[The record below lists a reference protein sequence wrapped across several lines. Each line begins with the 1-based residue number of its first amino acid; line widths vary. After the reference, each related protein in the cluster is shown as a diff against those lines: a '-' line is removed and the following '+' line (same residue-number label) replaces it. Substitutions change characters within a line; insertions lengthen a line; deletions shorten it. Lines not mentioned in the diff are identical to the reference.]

1 MNFEEHLQRF
11 LSLYNGVK
19 RSGNGWAARCPVP
32 GHGRGRGDIDPSLYI
47 WQDEYGNVWV
57 KCNCGCE
64 KKAVV
69 GAVGWTIKDLSFKPY
84 KTPHNGRRKARKV
97 NGAETASTTTST
109 ATLKADADAAVQADG
124 GQCETDNGEPVAKE
138 DSMAALFKRARIYE
152 HEEIAAMFSEHE
164 VIDNTNGNYHFK
176 ATCPACGTAKS
187 LSVKIDAEMHV
198 DCAAKQ
204 CDPDKVAVAVAS
216 LVDKDKVLL
225 PYEPSRDFK
234 PYRDKCLF
242 KDKWQTGTVTH
253 HYHYQT
259 IRGMSY
265 LNIRRFKMDE
275 PDANGK
281 DKGFNQQRIEN
292 GECKKGKVGEIRR
305 TLYRLPR
312 ASWAAKN
319 GVTVYI
325 TEGEKD
331 SDNLYFRWR
340 LTGTCIAGGT
350 GSSSKWTTDIVKPLA
365 GADVVILLDN
375 DTSGER
381 YSNSAAKALR
391 GVAKSI
397 RMLKLPG
404 LKVTGD
410 VSDWMDAGGTLEQ
423 FLELVKTN
431 AEEFDQAALP
441 AVVLNDLSAREIAQ
455 DTIKHLARR
464 NDENPYL
471 FRRGGRLVRIR
482 KTDNGK
488 EEVQDVDDKILS
500 ARVLDCLEYVT
511 KSKEGKS
518 YHNPQKVWLDYILHG
533 DNQPFPELTGI
544 TTVPLLRQDGTV
556 VTKPG
561 YDAQTGFYYSP
572 TGGLKTQS
580 LNIPENPTS
589 DDVDRAKRLIFDDLL
604 HDFPFDEEDNEASK
618 ANAVALLLTPL
629 LRQFV
634 NPAPLALVDAP
645 KIGTGKSL
653 LAKLVGII
661 TVGRAAVMS
670 YDRSADEVRKSI
682 TALLAD
688 SEKLV
693 VIDNIT
699 RPLRGGSLASMLTAS
714 TVKDRILG
722 FTKTI
727 ELRNDATWV
736 ATGNNLCTDAEIGR
750 RSYLIRMDA
759 KTSEPQSR
767 TGFKHSDIEQWTK
780 DNRAE
785 LLSALF
791 TLIRYWH
798 VNGRKPD
805 NARVLGSFEAW
816 TQTVGGILQAAG
828 IDGFLGN
835 QEVILAK
842 SDTET
847 PQWTAFLSRWHEEE
861 NIPNTQTVAELKPH
875 LETGGL
881 LDDVL
886 PGELSRAIVN
896 GKLDSRRAAAAL
908 RSRDRTRYGKDNYY
922 VENSGTKKRAVLWT
936 VRKGTGDTKEPDE
949 AIIRD
954 IAALTHDSDID
965 GADVDPWAGGLGE
978 LG

>member
-1 MNFEEHLQRF
+1 MTIQEF
-11 LSLYNGVK
+11 LPYLEPYGVK
-19 RSGNGWAARCPVP
+19 KSGKGWMSKSPVRPAEKTGSLSISVGKDGKILLTDFGHDMAKSAQDANKRRILAILGLKMSDLNGKPREFPNNGQRKTRKPAVPTAATSRNP
-32 GHGRGRGDIDPSLYI
+32 G
-47 WQDEYGNVWV
+47 
-57 KCNCGCE
+57 
-64 KKAVV
+64 
-69 GAVGWTIKDLSFKPY
+69 
-84 KTPHNGRRKARKV
+84 
-97 NGAETASTTTST
+97 
-109 ATLKADADAAVQADG
+109 ADAAVQADG
-124 GQCETDNGEPVAKE
+124 G
-138 DSMAALFKRARIYE
+138 KRKARFNKVIVDEYIYE
-152 HEEIAAMFSEHE
+152 
-164 VIDNTNGNYHFK
+164 N
-176 ATCPACGTAKS
+176 AKS
-187 LSVKIDAEMHV
+187 EKIYKVIRYDDKTFGQHRFVNEPGKAGYFPGMRGVKPV
-198 DCAAKQ
+198 
-204 CDPDKVAVAVAS
+204 
-216 LVDKDKVLL
+216 
-225 PYEPSRDFK
+225 
-234 PYRDKCLF
+234 
-242 KDKWQTGTVTH
+242 
-253 HYHYQT
+253 
-259 IRGMSY
+259 
-265 LNIRRFKMDE
+265 
-275 PDANGK
+275 
-281 DKGFNQQRIEN
+281 
-292 GECKKGKVGEIRR
+292 
-305 TLYRLPR
+305 LYRLPQVIS
-312 ASWAAKN
+312 AVNSGA
-319 GVTVYI
+319 TIYI

-331 SDNLYFRWR
+331 VHTLEGWGLAATTVS
-340 LTGTCIAGGT
+340 GGAN
-350 GSSSKWTTDIVKPLA
+350 GKWTADTVKWLE
-365 GADVVILLDN
+365 GADVVFSPDHDVKGMEYLRN
-375 DTSGER
+375 
-381 YSNSAAKALR
+381 AAKALGGKVKR
-391 GVAKSI
+391 L
-397 RMLKLPG
+397 RLLRLPG
-404 LKVTGD
+404 LQYKGD
-410 VSDWMDAGGTLEQ
+410 ITDWVEAGGTPEQ
-423 FLELVKTN
+423 LIELVNAAEDYGAEALKTFTEHVN
-431 AEEFDQAALP
+431 GKLPPEDSEPVETQSKEFKRAVSITQAALP

-805 NARVLGSFEAW
+805 NARVLGGFEAW
-816 TQTVGGILQAAG
+816 TQTVGGILGAVG

-835 QEVILAK
+835 QDDILDC
-842 SDTET
+842 SDLET
-847 PQWTAFLSRWHEEE
+847 PQWVAFLGRWYEED
-861 NIPNTQTVAELKPH
+861 IPKAQTVSELRPY
-875 LETGGL
+875 LEPCGL
-881 LDDVL
+881 LHDVL
-886 PGELSRAIVN
+886 PDELSRAIVN